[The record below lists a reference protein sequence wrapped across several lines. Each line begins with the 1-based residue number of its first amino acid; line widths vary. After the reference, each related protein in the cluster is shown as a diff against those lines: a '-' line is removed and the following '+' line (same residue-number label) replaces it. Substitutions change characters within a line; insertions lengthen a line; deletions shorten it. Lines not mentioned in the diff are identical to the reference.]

1 MKTSNETDK
10 AVVTFQKIL
19 GQFYKELRTVI
30 PYTMLTKLYNTPKP
44 CIVQPCHCTT
54 QNSKMLID
62 LEL

>member
-30 PYTMLTKLYNTPKP
+30 PYTMLTKLYNNNFVRSGSLAALRDKEKE
-44 CIVQPCHCTT
+44 
-54 QNSKMLID
+54 SA
-62 LEL
+62 E